1 MANEENAF
9 AEICRRLEA
18 YNKNNVELTEST
30 DITADL
36 NIDSVSIMDMIMVIE
51 DEYDI
56 TIPINVLSDV
66 RTIGDLAKTVE
77 AVRAGG

>member
-9 AEICRRLEA
+9 AEICRHLAA
-18 YNKNNVELTEST
+18 YNKNNVEMTEST

-36 NIDSVSIMDMIMVIE
+36 NIDSVAVMDLIMVIE

-77 AVRAGG
+77 TVRASG